1 MKDLNLEFDFSQDRE
16 RFPELGHLKKGDTVR
31 LEQLLVWFG
40 DRPEEEAEE
49 AALELARRG
58 VELDAAGYRKP
69 GTSGAAAQRL
79 ALEEELTAQGRLEE
93 LGPEDPLA
101 MTLSEYEELPQLSEA
116 RAEELWEELR
126 RGQDQWAETL
136 TTGCL
141 HLVRDIAKTMT
152 GKGVLLLDLMQ
163 EGSLGLWQTV
173 TEARAERFYPE
184 VRRQVT
190 QAMARQ
196 ILRQALA
203 DHAGEDLAR
212 QMEAYRKAAVGL
224 MKKLGRTPSNEE
236 IAAELHLTPEQTS
249 ALEQLTRDAL
259 KNPKKKA
266 EEPKE
271 SDPEEE
277 APVEDSAYFALRTRV
292 EDLLDR
298 LEETDR
304 RILTLRFGLDGK
316 APRSDGEIL
325 MQTGLTEEELHRREA
340 RALAALRTRET
351 GEDSGD

>member
-1 MKDLNLEFDFSQDRE
+1 MKDLDLEFDFSEGRE
-16 RFPELGHLKKGDTVR
+16 RFPELKHLKKGDRVR
-31 LEQLLVWFG
+31 LEQLLLWFG

-49 AALELARRG
+49 AALDLERRG
-58 VELDAAGYRKP
+58 VDLDVSGYRKT
-69 GTSGAAAQRL
+69 GASGAAARRLEREERL
-79 ALEEELTAQGRLEE
+79 AAEGRLEE

-101 MTLSEYEELPQLSEA
+101 MTLAEYGELPRLSES
-116 RAEELWEELR
+116 RAEELWTLLR
-126 RGQDQWAETL
+126 GGEAQWAETL

-141 HLVRDIAKTMT
+141 ALVQEIARTMT

-173 TEARAERFYPE
+173 TEAQAERFYPE
-184 VRRQVT
+184 ARRRVT

-212 QMEAYRKAAVGL
+212 QMDAYRKAAVGL

-236 IAAELHLTPEQTS
+236 IAAELRLTPEQTS
-249 ALEQLTRDAL
+249 SLEQLTRDAV
-259 KNPKKKA
+259 KNPKKKD
-266 EEPKE
+266 ETPKE
-271 SDPEEE
+271 PDPEEE

-298 LEETDR
+298 LDGTDR
-304 RILTLRFGLDGK
+304 EILTLRFGLDGK
-316 APRSDGEIL
+316 APRSDEEIL
-325 MQTGLTEEELHRREA
+325 AKTGLTEEELHRREA
-340 RALAALRTRET
+340 EALAALRTGEN